1 MKKAIL
7 ILAAAT
13 TLSACGND
21 RGVGFGT
28 VGAGGGGVTAPQS
41 TRVEFEMAGVEP
53 LPIYRFS
60 INGAATPAHALN
72 VGGQRL
78 RTEAANLAVTAESR
92 TYYMRQVELNGNNYV
107 VSEGAA
113 PVASLASVIRARTG
127 CLVDPQPLRS
137 NDAAV
142 FTLDCS

>member
-1 MKKAIL
+1 MKKVIL
-7 ILAAAT
+7 FLAAT
-13 TLSACGND
+13 TALAACGAP
-21 RGVGFGT
+21 RGVGLGT

-60 INGAATPAHALN
+60 TNGASTPADALN
-72 VGGQRL
+72 VGGDRL
-78 RTEAANLAVTAESR
+78 RSEGANLPVTVESR
-92 TYYMRQVELNGNNYV
+92 TYYMRQVELDGNNYV

-113 PVASLASVIRARTG
+113 PVASLTSVIRARTG

-137 NDAAV
+137 KDAAI

>member
-7 ILAAAT
+7 FLVVT
-13 TLSACGND
+13 TALTACAQE
-21 RGVGFGT
+21 RGVGLGT

-60 INGAATPAHALN
+60 TNGAATPANALIA
-72 VGGQRL
+72 GGDRL
-78 RTEAANLAVTAESR
+78 RSADANLPVTAESR
-92 TYYMRQVELNGNNYV
+92 TYYMRHVELDANNYV

-113 PVASLASVIRARTG
+113 PVASLAGVIRARTG

-137 NDAAV
+137 KDAAV
-142 FTLDCS
+142 YTLDCS